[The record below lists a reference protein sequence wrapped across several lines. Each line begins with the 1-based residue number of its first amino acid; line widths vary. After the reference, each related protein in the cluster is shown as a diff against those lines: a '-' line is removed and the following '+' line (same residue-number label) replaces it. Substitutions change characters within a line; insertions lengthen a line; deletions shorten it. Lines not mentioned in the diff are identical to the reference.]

1 MTQYLSLP
9 RALTLVAALCFGFST
24 LSFAEE
30 TAPDAASANE
40 AKINQAVE
48 NMQRV
53 SVSGPHKVT
62 LGNQAVLNLPEGFT
76 YIPPRQAAEFMRE
89 LGNHVDESAF
99 YGLVFNDAISGF
111 VSIEYDNAGY
121 IKDDD
126 AKDWDAA
133 ELLSN
138 LIDNSLRYGNET
150 GRITLI
156 VGANPPSLTVED
168 DGPGIPADERD
179 RVFEAFYRSPTATA
193 GGSGLGLAIVRE
205 IAHAH
210 GAWWKLTSRP
220 QFSGT
225 RLSVVF
231 PGPRKGAQLTRQEPT
246 S

>member
-1 MTQYLSLP
+1 VRIDLCEWVRAHGAEWFP
-9 RALTLVAALCFGFST
+9 RVREARYELDLV
-24 LSFAEE
+24 
-30 TAPDAASANE
+30 APDAP
-40 AKINQAVE
+40 IW
-48 NMQRV
+48 
-53 SVSGPHKVT
+53 
-62 LGNQAVLNLPEGFT
+62 
-76 YIPPRQAAEFMRE
+76 I
-89 LGNHVDESAF
+89 
-99 YGLVFNDAISGF
+99 DA
-111 VSIEYDNAGY
+111 DPLLL
-121 IKDDD
+121 
-126 AKDWDAA
+126 A
-133 ELLSN
+133 ELLGN
-138 LIDNSLRYGNET
+138 LIDNALRYGNET

-168 DGPGIPADERD
+168 DGPGIPAEERD

-220 QFSGT
+220 DFSGT